1 VHQTTST
8 AKKERRTR
16 ERTKGIVLDSTPNGR
31 ESHLL
36 SSSLRIDSTAERLTP
51 LTSMTRLYVALFTLS
66 ALAPLGAQQPDSGTV
81 NVTVREAMGM
91 VDGILIR
98 SATLSATTDANGR
111 ARLVLPAGRRE
122 LLLTRIGFVPRRVEI
137 TVVRDSSISVTVD
150 VAMERMMPTMEAVT
164 ITTSRLERLVEKT
177 PLRVEVVDEMEVD
190 ENTLM
195 APSGITMLLNETP
208 GIRVQHASPTL
219 GTGSVRILGLSGQYT
234 AMLADGLPLYGG
246 AASAL
251 GPLDISPVDLKRVEI
266 IKSAASS
273 LYGGQ
278 ALGGVINLISKPPTG
293 QSEVLLNRRTMGVTD
308 AATWLS
314 RGLSEQSGIS
324 LLVSGTTQNA
334 ADPDGDGWGDQSRAR
349 RWGIRP
355 RFSFNDTSG
364 RSLFLTAGYGYDDRQ
379 GGTLGS
385 AVMPNGQPFREGLKG
400 QRVDAG
406 LTLRLPPTDSKRLAV
421 RLAVSSNGRE
431 RVFGSGPLESD
442 RISTGFAEITRMATA
457 ERSALL
463 VGAAVQLD
471 AYHNKLNE
479 SFDHDWVTPG
489 LFVTADRD
497 FGPFTVSASVR
508 GDHHSETGFML
519 TERLALLARPAEE
532 WTVRLS
538 GGTGYA
544 PPASMTEEVEAIGL
558 RSIQPSALRAE
569 RSVGLMLDL
578 SGRLLGAE
586 FLMTGYGSSVKGAIQ
601 VMDVGQQGMTAVL
614 RNAAGPTRIGGV
626 EGAAIWRFGGGNK
639 FLLTYGYGRGSRTDA
654 ETGQRE
660 PVPLLNR
667 HRVGADLML
676 ERPGLYRVGIEGTYY
691 GRQRLDDNP
700 YRSRSKPYVYAM
712 AIAMRQ
718 FGPVE
723 IVANFENLLDVRQ
736 TEYQPLVRPS
746 PTVGGRWTTDVWA
759 PLEGFMANVA
769 LRFRW
774 PRGP

>member
-1 VHQTTST
+1 MPRLFVVLVST
-8 AKKERRTR
+8 LCA
-16 ERTKGIVLDSTPNGR
+16 VL
-31 ESHLL
+31 
-36 SSSLRIDSTAERLTP
+36 
-51 LTSMTRLYVALFTLS
+51 
-66 ALAPLGAQQPDSGTV
+66 PLGAQRPDSGTV
-81 NVTVREAMGM
+81 SVTVREAMGM

-98 SATLSATTDANGR
+98 SDSVSATTDANGR
-111 ARLVLPAGRRE
+111 ARLMLPAGART
-122 LLLTRIGFVPRRVEI
+122 LVLTRIGFVPKRV
-137 TVVRDSSISVTVD
+137 TVTVIADSVVSLTVD
-150 VAMERMMPTMEAVT
+150 VAMEGMMPTMEAVR
-164 ITTSRLERLVEKT
+164 ISASRLERLVEKT

-208 GIRVQHASPTL
+208 GLRVLQASPTL

-251 GPLDISPVDLKRVEI
+251 GPLDISPVDLKRVEL
-266 IKSAASS
+266 IKGAASS

-278 ALGGVINLISKPPTG
+278 ALGGVINLISKPPSG

-314 RGLSEQSGIS
+314 RRLSENSGVS
-324 LLVSGTTQNA
+324 LLVSGTTQDA
-334 ADPDGDGWGDQSRAR
+334 WDVDDDGWGDQSRAR
-349 RWGIRP
+349 RWGFRP
-355 RFSFNDTSG
+355 RFSSDDESG

-379 GGTLGS
+379 GGTLGN
-385 AVMPNGQPFREGLKG
+385 ALAPNGAPFREGLTG
-400 QRVDAG
+400 QRADAG
-406 LTLRLPPTDSKRLAV
+406 LTLRLPQTDSGHVAV
-421 RLAVSSNGRE
+421 RLAWSTNGRE
-431 RVFGSGPLESD
+431 RAFGSGPLESD
-442 RISTGFAEITRMATA
+442 RISTGFAEITRMTTA
-457 ERSALL
+457 ENGALL

-471 AYHNKLNE
+471 GYRNKLNS

-489 LFVTADRD
+489 LFVTGDRD
-497 FGPFTVSASVR
+497 IGPFTVSASLR

-538 GGTGYA
+538 GGTGFA
-544 PPASMTEEVEAIGL
+544 PPSSMTEEVEAIGL
-558 RSIQPSALRAE
+558 RAIEPSALRAE
-569 RSVGLMLDL
+569 RSLGLMLDL

-586 FLMTGYGSSVKGAIQ
+586 FLMTGYGSSVKRAIQ
-601 VMDVGQQGMTAVL
+601 LVDVGQEGMTGAL
-614 RNAAGPTRIGGV
+614 RNSTGPTRIGGI
-626 EGAAIWRFGGGNK
+626 EGATIWRFGGDNK
-639 FLLTYGYGRGSRTDA
+639 FLLTYGYARGRRTDA
-654 ETGQRE
+654 ETGRRE

-676 ERPGLYRVGIEGTYY
+676 ERPGVYRVGIEGIYY
-691 GRQRLDDNP
+691 GRQSLDDNP
-700 YRSRSKPYVYAM
+700 YRTESKPYVYMM

-718 FGPVE
+718 FGRLE

-736 TEYQPLVRPS
+736 TDYDRLVRPS

-769 LRFRW
+769 VRYRW
-774 PRGP
+774 SRAN